1 VLVAIFPEFLRNCF
15 GAIATVAFN
24 HTQIAILIFSDNRK
38 LSLGHDVLPSWLIPF
53 PFVQDPHENAIRADS
68 YRHPVCAVNGR

>member
-1 VLVAIFPEFLRNCF
+1 VLVTIFPELFRNGF

-38 LSLGHDVLPSWLIPF
+38 LSLGHDAVPGAASVLV
-53 PFVQDPHENAIRADS
+53 FVSLALSGQS
-68 YRHPVCAVNGR
+68 

>member
-1 VLVAIFPEFLRNCF
+1 VLVAIFTEFLRNCF

-38 LSLGHDVLPSWLIPF
+38 LSLGHDAVPTTRSRASLLFLSLGGAPFSKSWMKK
-53 PFVQDPHENAIRADS
+53 D
-68 YRHPVCAVNGR
+68 RHSSPQ

>member
-1 VLVAIFPEFLRNCF
+1 VLVAIFPEFLRNGF

-53 PFVQDPHENAIRADS
+53 PFVHDPHENPDQ
-68 YRHPVCAVNGR
+68 GRFR